1 MTIAIDNR
9 RNWLLIIK
17 SSVSSIVMNLKSKSH
32 SKDVANQTAVRL
44 LDTYRSTDELNKSI
58 YQW

>member
-32 SKDVANQTAVRL
+32 NKDVANQTAVRL
-44 LDTYRSTDELNKSI
+44 LDTYRSTDELNESI

>member
-17 SSVSSIVMNLKSKSH
+17 SSVSSIVMNLKSKSY

-44 LDTYRSTDELNKSI
+44 LDTYRSTDELNESI